1 MRRLL
6 AVLLAPVLLIGCTP
20 PAYAQTDRFEENQIT
35 WSPSRPVVNEA
46 GVSGGAFIRLNGN
59 AAGTFVTPMVMTKVT
74 VRAKANECDG
84 WPNLRVTAG
93 GVAQDRTVGTETWAD
108 YEFTVAATGLV
119 KVEFTNEHKSY
130 FLWNLLCTRTI
141 ELDYVAVND
150 GQADIPPPPAN
161 RYVAMGDSY
170 SSGEG
175 SDRTPTDTSRDN
187 SVYAGNS
194 CGRSTNAAPY
204 QIAAAAGKSLKFV
217 ACGGANTNNIT
228 TTGLQSEP
236 PQVNAANADTEL
248 ITLTIGGNDAAL
260 MWQLSMCIIP
270 GNCWRNNGDSI
281 AASYIAQTD
290 TKINALQAKVV
301 TVLQALVAAAPNAVI
316 VIAGYPPIIARP
328 GEPRNGCSQWIG
340 VSEQAYFDEILLA
353 TNGKIAAA
361 VDQVKTATGRD
372 IRYADPLAPSSP
384 FLERDNGQMLDGCS
398 TSPLRYMNG
407 QDNQQGMWHPNVY
420 GQARYALLY
429 QSVI

>member
-6 AVLLAPVLLIGCTP
+6 ALALPLVLLFGCTP
-20 PAYAQTDRFEENQIT
+20 PASAQTDRYEENQIT
-35 WSPSRPVVNEA
+35 WSPSRPVVNDVN
-46 GVSGGAFIRLNGN
+46 VSGGAFIRLNGN
-59 AAGTFVTPMVMTKVT
+59 AAGTFTTAMAVTKVI

-84 WPNLRVTAG
+84 WPNLRLTVG
-93 GVAQDRTVGTETWAD
+93 GVVQDRTVGTETWVD
-108 YEFTVAATGLV
+108 YEFAVAGTGQV
-119 KVEFTNEHKSY
+119 KVEFTNKHKSY
-130 FLWNLLCTRTI
+130 FLWNLLCTRTV
-141 ELDYVAVND
+141 ELDYVSVND
-150 GQADIPPPPAN
+150 GQVDIPPPPAN

-175 SDRTPTDTSRDN
+175 SDRSPAAPTRDS

-204 QIAAAAGKSLKFV
+204 QIASATGKTLKFV
-217 ACGGANTNNIT
+217 ACGGANTGNIT
-228 TTGLQSEP
+228 TSGQQSEP
-236 PQVNAANADTEL
+236 AQVAAVDANTEL
-248 ITLTIGGNDAAL
+248 VTLTIGGNDAAL

-270 GNCWRNNGDSI
+270 GNCWRNNGDAI

-301 TVLQALVAAAPNAVI
+301 NVLNAIATAAPNAEI

-340 VSEQAYFDEILLA
+340 TSEQTYFEEILLA
-353 TNGKIAAA
+353 TNGKISAA
-361 VDQVKTATGRD
+361 VDQVKAATGRD
-372 IRYADPLAPSSP
+372 IRYADPLAPGSP

-407 QDNQQGMWHPNVY
+407 QDNQQGMWHPNIG
-420 GQARYALLY
+420 GQARYAQLY